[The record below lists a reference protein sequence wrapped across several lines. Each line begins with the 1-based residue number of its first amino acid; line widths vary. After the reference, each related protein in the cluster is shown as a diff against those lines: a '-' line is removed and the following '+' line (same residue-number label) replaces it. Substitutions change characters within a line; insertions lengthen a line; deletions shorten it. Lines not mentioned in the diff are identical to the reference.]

1 MHPQRRS
8 WAIIP
13 GTTSS
18 PELCRPTPIRPR
30 PCWTSW
36 LPWAGTTSPRWHLR
50 GIMGRAEWRL
60 SFRSHE
66 KAVSFQWTFW
76 NVFLY
81 EGSRL
86 SSDVRLASLIDW
98 LNWISYQKC
107 DSFVFKGYILYSGSI
122 LFYSIL
128 FYFCLFWLMFL
139 VLFFVMCLFL
149 LFCFLFCIFI
159 YFISYYWMF
168 VLYFFILC

>member
-1 MHPQRRS
+1 MWSLKSLLHNSLFFLSLNRSLRSAMHPQRQS

-81 EGSRL
+81 KGSRL

-107 DSFVFKGYILYSGSI
+107 NIVLCSRDIFYTLIAFYFI
-122 LFYSIL
+122 LFHSIL
-128 FYFCLFWLMFL
+128 FYFCLFVVFK
-139 VLFFVMCLFL
+139 V
-149 LFCFLFCIFI
+149 CFD
-159 YFISYYWMF
+159 
-168 VLYFFILC
+168 